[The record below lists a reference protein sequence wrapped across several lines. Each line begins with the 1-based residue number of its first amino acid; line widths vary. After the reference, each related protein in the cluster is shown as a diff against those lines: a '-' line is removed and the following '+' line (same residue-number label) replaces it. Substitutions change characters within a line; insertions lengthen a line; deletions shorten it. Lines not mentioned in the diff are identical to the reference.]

1 MRLQISARHCEVP
14 DAVRKRVEERVP
26 RLKKYDPR
34 LAAAEVIFTEERHMK
49 RVEGILSID
58 GGEPIVASGEDA
70 EFMAAVERMADRL
83 GRALRR
89 RRSQIR
95 KHKGRGPGEEWGLE
109 ADT

>member
-1 MRLQISARHCEVP
+1 MNLPSTVMRLQISTRHCDVP
-14 DAVRKRVEERVP
+14 DSVRERVEERVP
-26 RLKKYDPR
+26 KLKKYDPR

-49 RVEGILSID
+49 RVEGILST
-58 GGEPIVASGEDA
+58 
-70 EFMAAVERMADRL
+70 DRL

-95 KHKGRGPGEEWGLE
+95 KHKGRGPGQQWGIE